1 VRPSLLLVS
10 VLLAACGST
19 PAPVDQS
26 QVDPTKEAWYGD
38 TLSQLVEINGRAQ
51 DLFHKGNG
59 DEASALIQKGEPLS
73 DRLLAV
79 RHPTIAAMS
88 AAADLDE
95 LYGQMLLSNHNY
107 GWARLF
113 FQKNLARWRH
123 WTPQTDDTAR
133 RVREAAA
140 EIAECDKHIGQ

>member
-1 VRPSLLLVS
+1 MRPSLLLVS